1 VFPKEKGVSI
11 MNFGL
16 REAILAFC
24 GLIFFVTPSFS
35 AERPFYQGKTLN
47 LIINFA
53 AGGPTDIEG
62 RVVARH
68 LAKHITGNPTIVAQN
83 MAGAGGV
90 TGINFLGEVAKPDGQ
105 TMGYFTGPYNHQMMR
120 TPTLRV
126 DLNKLPYIASV
137 YGVTVCYIRSDVPPG
152 IKKPTDIAK
161 AERFRA
167 GGLSFDSNKDL
178 RFRLAFDLL
187 GLKYDYVT
195 GYNSSSDARLAVQ
208 RNEIQYHDESIPGY
222 RGVVEPQLVKTGMV
236 TPIYYHDVFSPD
248 GTLKS
253 SPDFP
258 ELSSFA
264 QVYTQIFGKPP
275 SGIKYEALKVAN
287 MASGNMSRVAILP
300 PGSPPDAVAALR
312 QAFATLSKDE
322 DFITEAQKAMRFHPR
337 FDTGEDGERLKQKIL
352 QVSPELVDFI
362 RQFIDQARK

>member
-1 VFPKEKGVSI
+1 MKLKSCEILSVIFCLGV
-11 MNFGL
+11 
-16 REAILAFC
+16 
-24 GLIFFVTPSFS
+24 FVTPS
-35 AERPFYQGKTLN
+35 AEAQRPFYQGKTLS

-62 RVVARH
+62 RIVARH
-68 LAKHITGNPTIVAQN
+68 LSKHIPGQPVVIVQN

-90 TGINFLGEVAKPDGQ
+90 TGINFLGEVAKADGQ

-120 TPTLRV
+120 TPTLRA
-126 DLNKLPYIASV
+126 DLGKLPFIASV
-137 YGVTVCYIRSDVPPG
+137 YGVTVCYIRSDVAPG

-161 AERFRA
+161 AQRFRA

-178 RFRLAFDLL
+178 RFRLAFDIL

-222 RGVVEPQLVKTGMV
+222 RSAVEPQMVKTGIV

-248 GTLKS
+248 GALRS

-264 QVYTQIFGKPP
+264 EVYMQIFGKPP
-275 SGIKYEALKVAN
+275 SGIKYEALKAAN
-287 MASGNMSRVAILP
+287 IASGNMSRVAILP
-300 PGSPPDAVAALR
+300 PGTSSDAVAALR
-312 QAFATLSKDE
+312 QAFASLSRDE
-322 DFITEAQKAMRFHPR
+322 EFIAEAKKSMRFHPR
-337 FDTGEDGERLKQKIL
+337 FITGEEGEKLKQKIT
-352 QVSPELVDFI
+352 QVPNELITFI
-362 RQFIDQARK
+362 REFIDSARK